1 MVWPKLNP
9 NYVMLKDKSTKVRAP
24 KGRKPH
30 APTELSR
37 NQVLMFCGMGLTHG
51 QICKLLD
58 ISLPTLYKNYRTE
71 LDTGTARMNFNV
83 ANNLYNIATDPTHK
97 SGAQAAMF
105 WMKTRAQWRETNRLE
120 HTGPD
125 GQPIATNNT
134 SVRTIDASALNA
146 EQRQALR
153 ELMESALAT
162 AITSGA
168 NAQLIEHDDGDEDD
182 DEDSTDETEEEVNDD
197 E

>member
-1 MVWPKLNP
+1 
-9 NYVMLKDKSTKVRAP
+9 MLKDKLMEP
-24 KGRKPH
+24 KKKAGRKPH
-30 APTELSR
+30 APTELTR

-58 ISLPTLYKNYRTE
+58 ISTPTLYKNYRAE
-71 LDTGTARMNFNV
+71 LDTGEARMNFNV

-105 WMKTRAQWRETNRLE
+105 WMKTRAHWRETNRLE

-125 GQPIATNNT
+125 GQPISTTTNA
-134 SVRTIDASALNA
+134 VRTIDASALNA
-146 EQRQALR
+146 DQRQALR

-162 AITSGA
+162 ALQNS
-168 NAQLIEHDDGDEDD
+168 AQGSNLIEHEDDSEEEDAEEYSGSEEEAADEDA
-182 DEDSTDETEEEVNDD
+182 EGLE
-197 E
+197 

>member
-1 MVWPKLNP
+1 
-9 NYVMLKDKSTKVRAP
+9 MLKDKAIK
-24 KGRKPH
+24 KLGRKSH
-30 APTELSR
+30 VPTELTK

-58 ISLPTLYKNYRTE
+58 ISTPTLYKNYRAE
-71 LDTGTARMNFNV
+71 LDTGAARMNFNV

-120 HTGPD
+120 HTGAD
-125 GQPIATNNT
+125 GQPISTNNT
-134 SVRTIDASALNA
+134 SVRTIDASVLNS

-162 AITSGA
+162 ALQTSA
-168 NAQLIEHDDGDEDD
+168 NAGNLIEQHEYEDED
-182 DEDSTDETEEEVNDD
+182 EEAEESEEEEDGVDD
-197 E
+197 HQEDEE

>member
-1 MVWPKLNP
+1 
-9 NYVMLKDKSTKVRAP
+9 MLKDKAVKKA
-24 KGRKPH
+24 GRKSH
-30 APTELSR
+30 VPTELTR

-51 QICKLLD
+51 QISKLLD
-58 ISLPTLYKNYRTE
+58 ISTPTLYKNYRTE
-71 LDTGTARMNFNV
+71 LDTGAARMNFNV

-120 HTGPD
+120 HTGAD
-125 GQPIATNNT
+125 GQPISTTNT
-134 SVRTIDASALNA
+134 SVRTIDASVLNA
-146 EQRQALR
+146 DQRQALR

-162 AITSGA
+162 ALQSSASTS
-168 NAQLIEHDDGDEDD
+168 NLIEHEDD
-182 DEDSTDETEEEVNDD
+182 AEEEDDYEDSSGEDDSAEEDQEGV

>member
-1 MVWPKLNP
+1 
-9 NYVMLKDKSTKVRAP
+9 MLKDKAEK
-24 KGRKPH
+24 KLGRRSH
-30 APTELSR
+30 VPTELTR

-51 QICKLLD
+51 QISKLLN
-58 ISLPTLYKNYRTE
+58 ISTPTLYKNYRTE
-71 LDTGTARMNFNV
+71 LDTGAARMNFNV

-120 HTGPD
+120 HTGAD
-125 GQPIATNNT
+125 GQPISTTNT
-134 SVRTIDASALNA
+134 SVRTIDASVLNS

-162 AITSGA
+162 ALQSGVSTG
-168 NAQLIEHDDGDEDD
+168 NLIEQGDYADED
-182 DEDSTDETEEEVNDD
+182 EEEEESSDEQDD
-197 E
+197 SAEDQEGEE

>member
-1 MVWPKLNP
+1 
-9 NYVMLKDKSTKVRAP
+9 MLKDKSTKVRTKA
-24 KGRKPH
+24 GRKPH
-30 APTELSR
+30 EPTKVTR

-58 ISLPTLYKNYRTE
+58 ISTPTLYKNYRAE
-71 LDTGTARMNFNV
+71 LDTGEAQMNFNV

-105 WMKTRAQWRETNRLE
+105 WMKTRARWRETNRLE

-125 GQPIATNNT
+125 GQPIQNQVSA
-134 SVRTIDASALNA
+134 VRTIDASALNA
-146 EQRQALR
+146 DQRQALR

-162 AITSGA
+162 ALQNGTNGGNLIDHQDEPEEDDYEEEDSGEEEA
-168 NAQLIEHDDGDEDD
+168 ADEDA
-182 DEDSTDETEEEVNDD
+182 EGLE
-197 E
+197 

>member
-1 MVWPKLNP
+1 
-9 NYVMLKDKSTKVRAP
+9 MLKDKSTKVRPP

-30 APTELSR
+30 EPTELTKR
-37 NQVLMFCGMGLTHG
+37 QVLMFCGMGLTHG

-58 ISLPTLYKNYRTE
+58 ISTPTLYKNYRAE
-71 LDTGTARMNFNV
+71 LDTGEAQMNFNV

-105 WMKTRAQWRETNRLE
+105 WMKTRARWRETNRLE

-134 SVRTIDASALNA
+134 SVRTIDASVLNA
-146 EQRQALR
+146 DQRQALR

-162 AITSGA
+162 AIQNSANGANLIEQEDDAEEEDDYEDTSG
-168 NAQLIEHDDGDEDD
+168 EDD
-182 DEDSTDETEEEVNDD
+182 SAEEDQEGVE
-197 E
+197 